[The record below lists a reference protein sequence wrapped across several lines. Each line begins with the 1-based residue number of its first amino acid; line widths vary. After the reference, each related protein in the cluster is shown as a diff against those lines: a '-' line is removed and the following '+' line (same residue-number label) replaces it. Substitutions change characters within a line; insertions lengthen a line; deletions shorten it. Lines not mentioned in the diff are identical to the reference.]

1 MKNRG
6 NENGRIDG
14 RRYFIACLT
23 RRKSSSLS
31 LETNAPSPVHWDGSS
46 EPRPSIHP
54 SIHLSIHYFTSFIQ
68 APESNHNSPPIEQK
82 ETKPIFDRR
91 PPFSPSFFRLQPSY
105 LFVTRRYPLFSRIRQ
120 RNIVESEI
128 QIPIIIR
135 TIRSRY
141 FYNDLRIQINPLD
154 DFYESLGKSIV
165 FFSSQIHEETR
176 PVPST
181 TSIYYLKNKN
191 VYYRNRIDAFQFPS
205 PRYWNETE
213 TRKARTR
220 RAARDREGSGGEKK
234 PFPIVATIFKSQT
247 RGRRRGQRIHQ
258 RGE

>member
-46 EPRPSIHP
+46 EPRPSIHPFIHP

-135 TIRSRY
+135 TNRLDRDISVSTDTDQPIRR
-141 FYNDLRIQINPLD
+141 FLRIARKID
-154 DFYESLGKSIV
+154 HFF
-165 FFSSQIHEETR
+165 FFSNTRRNTSR
-176 PVPST
+176 PVHD
-181 TSIYYLKNKN
+181 LD
-191 VYYRNRIDAFQFPS
+191 VLF
-205 PRYWNETE
+205 
-213 TRKARTR
+213 
-220 RAARDREGSGGEKK
+220 KK
-234 PFPIVATIFKSQT
+234 QKCVL
-247 RGRRRGQRIHQ
+247 
-258 RGE
+258 